1 METKALREAGLTEG
15 EIKVYLALIELGS
28 TTTGPLIEKSKVS
41 RSIINEILKK
51 LIQKGLTSYIVKEK
65 TKYYE
70 ATRPQKILE
79 YLDEKEKEMEKTKE
93 EVKKLLPLLLMKKKG
108 TPTSQAQIYEGFKG
122 IQTVHEKTYDRLK
135 KGESFYYFG
144 IPPYQDEKYHLYWN
158 RDHVRRVKAGIK
170 CKLLFNIGTDR
181 STLKNRNSFKGCDA
195 RHMTVDIHT
204 PAWFLGYKDTIVIG
218 LQSEEIAIEIVNKKI
233 ADSFHSYFEEFWKKT
248 KKFK

>member
-1 METKALREAGLTEG
+1 METKALREAGLTKG

-41 RSIINEILKK
+41 RSIVNEILKK

-79 YLDEKEKEMEKTKE
+79 YLDEKQEEMEKTKD
-93 EVKKLLPLLLMKKKG
+93 EVEKLIPILLMKQQG
-108 TPTSQAQIYEGFKG
+108 SPTSHAQIYEGFKG
-122 IQTVHEKTYDRLK
+122 IQTVHEKTYDYLK

-144 IPPYQDEKYHLYWN
+144 IPPYQAEKYHLYWN
-158 RDHVRRVKAGIK
+158 RDHIRRIAAGIK
-170 CKLLFNIGTDR
+170 CKLLFNLGTEKSILR
-181 STLKNRNSFKGCDA
+181 NRNKFKGCDA
-195 RHMTVDIHT
+195 RYMAEDVQT

-233 ADSFHSYFEEFWKKT
+233 ADSFHSYFESFWKKT